1 MSSENPPTQTRSKS
15 KFKLTVTVGI
25 LVLALVI
32 ELQNTESVDTR
43 ILFFT
48 ISMPRAALLLFSVLA
63 GFAAGYVTKA
73 IYGKKKSRLKQSQS
87 S

>member
-1 MSSENPPTQTRSKS
+1 MSNEKTLSQSSQKS
-15 KFKLTVTVGI
+15 KFRLTVTITI

-32 ELQNTESVDTR
+32 VLQNTESVDTK

-73 IYGKKKSRLKQSQS
+73 IYGKKKANLKRSEPS
-87 S
+87 

>member
-1 MSSENPPTQTRSKS
+1 M
-15 KFKLTVTVGI
+15 
-25 LVLALVI
+25 
-32 ELQNTESVDTR
+32 DTR

-73 IYGKKKSRLKQSQS
+73 IYGKKKSRLK
-87 S
+87 